1 MTRKAGDKSKLLAVK
16 EGLCNALAKANVS
29 LVPDVLETAAEPTRR
44 ALLQILAGGEH
55 TVSEL
60 AERFPVTRS
69 AISQHLLLL
78 AEVGLVTARKD
89 GRNRYYRLEPSGM
102 ATLRRALESFWT
114 TELDLL
120 VAEATGPN
128 S

>member
-1 MTRKAGDKSKLLAVK
+1 M
-16 EGLCNALAKANVS
+16 
-29 LVPDVLETAAEPTRR
+29 PDVLETAAEPTRR
-44 ALLQILAGGEH
+44 ALLHILADGEH
-55 TVSEL
+55 TVSKL
-60 AERFPVTRS
+60 AEHFPVTRS

-89 GRNRYYRLEPSGM
+89 GRNRYYRLDPSGM

>member
-1 MTRKAGDKSKLLAVK
+1 MPLDTK
-16 EGLCNALAKANVS
+16 GLCNTLAIANVS

-44 ALLQILAGGEH
+44 ALLQILADGER

-89 GRNRYYRLEPSGM
+89 GRNRYYRLDPAGM

-114 TELDLL
+114 SELDLL
-120 VAEATGPN
+120 VAEATGLQ